1 MSTTPL
7 WTSGAMA
14 EAMRAS
20 TNGALPDA
28 VAGLSI
34 DSRTIAP
41 GEAYFAIKGD
51 VHDGHDFVTAALKAG
66 AALAVVEGAQRE
78 KFTPDAPLLVVDDVL
93 AGLVELARA
102 ARARLHAQ
110 VIAVTGSVGKTS
122 TKEALRRVLDAQG
135 ETHASAASFNN
146 HWGVPLSLARCPA
159 SARFAIFEIGMNH
172 AGEIEPLVKMVRPQA
187 AIITTVEPV
196 HLEFFAGI
204 EAIADAKAEIFAG
217 VEPGGAVVLNRDNS
231 QFARLQRR
239 ARKLGISRIVSF
251 GANEKSDARLL
262 DVSLHAACSAVH
274 ANILGHDVTYK
285 LGMPG
290 RHMAM
295 NSLAVLAAASLAG
308 ADLARAALSLS
319 QIEPAAGRGVRRAL
333 EVANGEAT
341 LIDES
346 YNANPASMAAA
357 LHVLGRATVGPHG
370 RRIAVLGDMLELGP
384 ASATLHRGLNEA
396 IQANHIDLVYC
407 CGPLMRN
414 LWDALSTGKRGGY
427 AESAAGLEAQAVA
440 AIRAGDAIMIKGS
453 LGSKMKT
460 IVNAL
465 EKRFPGKTAHDEAA
479 V

>member
-1 MSTTPL
+1 MSAAL
-7 WTSGAMA
+7 WTSVAMA
-14 EAMRAS
+14 EAMRAAKR
-20 TNGALPDA
+20 GALPND
-28 VAGLSI
+28 VTGISI
-34 DSRTIAP
+34 DSRTLTP

-51 VHDGHDFVTAALKAG
+51 VHDGHDFVEAALNNG
-66 AALAVVEGAQRE
+66 AALAVVAKTQAD
-78 KFTPDAPLLVVDDVL
+78 KFAADARLLIVDDVL
-93 AGLVELARA
+93 AGLVDLGRA
-102 ARARLHAQ
+102 SRARLGAK

-122 TKEALRRVLDAQG
+122 TKEALRAVLGGQG
-135 ETHASAASFNN
+135 ETHASVASFNN
-146 HWGVPLSLARCPA
+146 HWGVPLTLARCPA

-172 AGEIEPLVKMVRPQA
+172 AGEIEPLVKMVRPHVA
-187 AIITTVEPV
+187 VITTVEPV
-196 HLEFFAGI
+196 HLEFFSGI
-204 EAIADAKAEIFAG
+204 EAIADAKAEIFEG
-217 VEPGGAVVLNRDNS
+217 LEPGGAVVLNRDNA
-231 QFARLQRR
+231 QFARLRQN
-239 ARKLGISRIVSF
+239 AEKLGIARIVSF
-251 GANEKSDARLL
+251 GADEKSDARLL

-274 ANILGHDVTYK
+274 ANILGHDVIYK

-295 NSLAVLAAASLAG
+295 NSLAVLAAASLVA

-357 LHVLGRATVGPHG
+357 LQVLGRTTVGPHG

-384 ASATLHRGLNEA
+384 ASAALHRGLNEA
-396 IQANHIDLVYC
+396 IKANHIDLVYC

-414 LWDALSTGKRGGY
+414 LWDALSPGKRGFY
-427 AESAAGLEAQAVA
+427 AESAAALEAQAVA
-440 AIRAGDAIMIKGS
+440 AIRAGDTIMVKGS

-465 EKRFPGKTAHDEAA
+465 ERRFPGKAAHDEAA